1 MSDTFAADELFSA
14 ACKGHVKDLN
24 LLVKFAGLDVSEPDP
39 FDVHGESIH
48 HHLLAS
54 DDIFPLMQ
62 KNLCDFDMR
71 TSIHRAAKD
80 GRLLAVSYLLGIA
93 ADPNLKDRWGCTALD
108 LALQGQTLYHMFVN
122 TLEDQYSAPAKVS
135 I

>member
-1 MSDTFAADELFSA
+1 MSLTQLRDLSSIKKSFYHFRLTSDYLFS
-14 ACKGHVKDLN
+14 
-24 LLVKFAGLDVSEPDP
+24 F
-39 FDVHGESIH
+39 
-48 HHLLAS
+48 
-54 DDIFPLMQ
+54 MQ

-93 ADPNLKDRWGCTALD
+93 ADPNLKDRWGYTALD

-122 TLEDQYSAPAKVS
+122 LL
-135 I
+135 